1 MRKRRFPFTVEMALP
16 TQPAASAMNVTGQ
29 RRGHGQLWELGVLG
43 TSTSAETSSVT
54 IWLAFDS
61 LFGAPRPLISAPP
74 RSSARIFLS
83 SCFPASSWRRWLRSA
98 AELDLPACLQ
108 DFEGDSDGQAFG
120 LVAQSA
126 RRLGPW
132 VGVKEGQWALGGGD
146 AVAGRVALSETPA
159 GSRENQSRGLAEC
172 KLDERTNQVKTKRET
187 SLPLARSPAVSLL
200 CSSCQ
205 AWSFRRGSLRAEA
218 VKSLQK
224 RSVVIWLFLRKV
236 LDSIS

>member
-1 MRKRRFPFTVEMALP
+1 MSLAKGEDTGSSGSSGSWG
-16 TQPAASAMNVTGQ
+16 PAPLQ
-29 RRGHGQLWELGVLG
+29 RPPLSPSGWPL
-43 TSTSAETSSVT
+43 T
-54 IWLAFDS
+54 S

-98 AELDLPACLQ
+98 TELDLPACLP